1 MSLNLKQGNDVGVIL
16 ISHGSSL
23 PFASDVFSEIAVK
36 FKKVINCPVEI
47 GYLEFSKP
55 TILQAVDNLSL
66 KAVDKIIAMPIFL
79 ADGIHTL
86 VDIPL
91 ILGMEKKEND
101 PRFLNGVYPDDHY
114 LNHLESFS
122 FDGEIVLLDCIGPD
136 PLILQILKSKVDDVF
151 INSDILNNEN
161 TGIVL
166 VSHGSRLNYNSEFV
180 NELLRMFKDETDYKA
195 TIGFMELA
203 NPSIPVAINEFLK
216 NNNFE
221 NLIVVPV
228 FIAHGMHT
236 KRDIPKILKL
246 PTDIKY
252 IKHSHHHDHD
262 HSHNHEN
269 IGIDFNGKIIYLDP
283 IGSNPLLIDI
293 IKQRVDATI
302 NK

>member
-1 MSLNLKQGNDVGVIL
+1 MSLNLKPGNDVGVIL

-55 TILQAVDNLSL
+55 TISQAVDNLSL
-66 KAVDKIIAMPIFL
+66 KAVDKIIAIPIFL

-91 ILGMEKKEND
+91 ILGMEKKEAD
-101 PRFLNGVYPDDHY
+101 PRFLDGVYPDDHY
-114 LNHLESFS
+114 LNHLDGFD
-122 FDGEIVLLDCIGPD
+122 FDGEIVLLDCIGSD

-151 INSDILNNEN
+151 INSDTLNNEN

-166 VSHGSRLNYNSEFV
+166 VSHGSRLNYNSEFI
-180 NELLRMFKDETDYKA
+180 NELLRMFKDETDYKV
-195 TIGFMELA
+195 TLGFMELTD
-203 NPSIPVAINEFLK
+203 PSIPIAINEFLK
-216 NNNFE
+216 DNTFE

-246 PTDIKY
+246 PSN

-262 HSHNHEN
+262 HSHNHKN
-269 IGIDFNGKIIYLDP
+269 IGMEFNGKIIYLDP